1 MKSLAKDHT
10 VVNGEAQNAHQ
21 DCLLPTW
28 SFKGIPFYDFCILCI
43 LSGKADV
50 NGEGNLELVFWGQLT
65 FIGRLLCTRYHLK
78 CFSRNKLST
87 SSSNSLSYIQ
97 LLFQL

>member
-10 VVNGEAQNAHQ
+10 VVNGEAQNTHQ

-28 SFKGIPFYDFCILCI
+28 SFKGIPFYDFCVLCI
-43 LSGKADV
+43 LSGKADG
-50 NGEGNLELVFWGQLT
+50 NGEGNLGACILGSANIYWP
-65 FIGRLLCTRYHLK
+65 LLCTRYHLK